1 MDRVKELNRIRAK
14 RYYDN
19 NKDKILFKRKN
30 KTKVENI
37 IETNVEKVEDK
48 VENIIETNVEKV
60 EDKVENIIE
69 TNVPKVETNKKLIHY
84 KMLYM
89 RMLNNMNPQ
98 QKLTFVSTKNQNE
111 NDEMYEL
118 KKSLL

>member
-30 KTKVENI
+30 KT
-37 IETNVEKVEDK
+37 K